1 MSVFRHILRCLYL
14 FLGIVFLSA
23 CMHTGAGN
31 GRAESPDGITAAN
44 IGNIESEA
52 VTEMAVVVDVQ
63 EHTGERNIEIVE
75 YANPQELNSI
85 EVAAGKGKTL
95 QSRY

>member
-1 MSVFRHILRCLYL
+1 MSVFRHMLRCLYL
-14 FLGIVFLSA
+14 FFGIIFLSA
-23 CMHTGAGN
+23 CVHTGVGD
-31 GRAESPDGITAAN
+31 EVPEPSDGVTAAK

-75 YANPQELNSI
+75 YSNPQELNSI

-95 QSRY
+95 QSRN